1 MGVIAWWQLN
11 GSWNQGDRF
20 GISWNKPRNGNS
32 VEKWWRLEERSEEA
46 PSVLL
51 R

>member
-1 MGVIAWWQLN
+1 MGMIAWWQLN

-20 GISWNKPRNGNS
+20 GIYWNKPRNGNS
-32 VEKWWRLEERSEEA
+32 VVKWWRLEERSEEA
-46 PSVLL
+46 PSVPL